1 MPGSIH
7 KTLIIRF
14 SSVGDIVLSS
24 LLVRVL
30 RKGFPQ
36 AQVDYLVRSRY
47 AELLQNNPFLTT
59 IIKFPEGGTFRD
71 LRRLRHRIRTGGYDL
86 IVDIH
91 DSLRSR
97 YLCFGLHP
105 VVRIK
110 KRKIAR
116 FALIAFKRDLYAHF
130 GGAPGIA
137 QRYVETVHR
146 FGIADDGGG
155 TELHLSPGAPDKAA
169 TVIREAGVSGTGV
182 IIGIS
187 PSARHNTKM
196 WPRERYAEMALA
208 LIQTRLAR
216 ILLFGSTEDAACCGE
231 IRDRILKANPLAIV
245 ADLTGR
251 LSLMETAA
259 AMDACAVVVAND
271 SGLMHIA
278 AARKRKIVAIFG
290 PTVRQFGFFPPPE
303 TSVVVERSGLPCRPC
318 THIGLPVC
326 PEGHFKCMN
335 EITVSTVI
343 AAVERSLA

>member
-1 MPGSIH
+1 MPGSLH

-30 RKGFPQ
+30 RKGFPH
-36 AQVDYLVRSRY
+36 AQIDYLVRSRY
-47 AELLQNNPFLTT
+47 AELLRNNPFLST
-59 IIKFPEGGTFRD
+59 IIEFPEGGTFHD
-71 LRRLRHRIRTGGYDL
+71 LRRLRRRIRSEGYDL

-97 YLCFGLHP
+97 YLCFGLRP
-105 VVRIK
+105 VVRIN

-116 FALIAFKRDLYAHF
+116 FALIKFKCDLYARF

-137 QRYVETVHR
+137 QRYLETVEH
-146 FGIADDGGG
+146 FGVADDGGG
-155 TELHLSPGAPDKAA
+155 TELHLPPGASDRAA
-169 TVIREAGVSGTGV
+169 AVIREAGVSGTGCIV
-182 IIGIS
+182 GIA

-208 LIQTRLAR
+208 LIETHMAR
-216 ILLFGSTEDAACCGE
+216 ILLFGSPEDVVCCRE
-231 IRDRILKANPLAIV
+231 IRDLILMANPRAIV
-245 ADLTGR
+245 ADLAGR
-251 LSLMETAA
+251 LSLTETAA

-278 AARKRKIVAIFG
+278 AARKRTLVAIFG
-290 PTVRQFGFFPPPE
+290 PTVRQLGFFPPPE
-303 TSVVVERSGLPCRPC
+303 TSVVVERLGLPCRPC

-326 PEGHFKCMN
+326 PKGHFKCMN
-335 EITVSTVI
+335 EIDAATVI
-343 AAVERSLA
+343 AAVERSLI